1 MPDNIDAQGMQ
12 RLLDATIAAKASD
25 LHIIVGKPPTLRVN
39 GDLKTIPNT
48 QALTAS
54 QAEALVRSTLRADI
68 ARRLNEFKEAD
79 FSFSYD
85 HVRFR
90 GNAYYEKG
98 MMAGAYRLISSRVP
112 SLDELGL
119 PPIIKRFTSLKQG
132 FVIVTGP
139 TGHGKST
146 TLASMIELINQT
158 RQENIITVED
168 PIEYIFSHNKS
179 TISQR
184 ELGVDT
190 HSFAWA
196 LKSAL
201 REDPNVILVGE
212 MRDLDTIE
220 AALTLAETGHLVL
233 TTLHTNDAAQTP
245 NRIIDVFPA
254 NKQTQVRLQLSNTLS
269 AVISQRLLPRIKGG
283 RIPATE
289 ILIANSAV
297 KSLIR
302 EGKTH
307 QLGSIMQ
314 TSAAEG
320 MVSLDKVLAD
330 LVSKG
335 EVALDDAL
343 MWVIDQK
350 TFKTMVY

>member
-1 MPDNIDAQGMQ
+1 MAESINVQGMQ
-12 RLLDATIAAKASD
+12 RLLDLAIGAKASD
-25 LHIIVGKPPTLRVN
+25 LHLVVGRPPFLRVN
-39 GDLKTIPNT
+39 GEIQDVANEKIL
-48 QALTAS
+48 AAS
-54 QAEALVRSTLRADI
+54 EVESLIKATLRPDI
-68 ARRLNEFKEAD
+68 ARRLAEFKEAD
-79 FSFSYD
+79 FSFGYSNM
-85 HVRFR
+85 RFR

-98 MMAGAYRLISSRVP
+98 AIAGAYRMIPSKIP
-112 SLDELGL
+112 SLDELL
-119 PPIIKRFTSLKQG
+119 MPPILKRFTSLKQG
-132 FVIVTGP
+132 FVIITGP

-146 TLASMIELINQT
+146 TLASMIDLINET
-158 RQENIITVED
+158 RREHIITVED
-168 PIEYIFSHNKS
+168 PVEYIFTHKKS
-179 TISQR
+179 IISQR

-201 REDPNVILVGE
+201 REDPNIILVGE
-212 MRDLDTIE
+212 MRDLETIE
-220 AALTLAETGHLVL
+220 AALTLAETGHLVF

-254 NKQTQVRLQLSNTLS
+254 TKQTQVRLQLGNTLS
-269 AVISQRLLPRIKGG
+269 AIISQRLLPRIKGG

-289 ILIANSAV
+289 ILIANNAV

-302 EGKTH
+302 EGKTQ

-320 MVSLDKVLAD
+320 MVSMDKVLAD

-335 EVALDDAL
+335 EVSLDDAL
-343 MWVIDQK
+343 MWVNDQK